1 MAKRSRRGK
10 SDMICVH
17 MDDFLGALLREAKE
31 DKKNPDTGR
40 SLLTTGE
47 KLRICDAVTK
57 WIVAKNRLEDID
69 GAIGIDTLK
78 QRLRGGEPSEGSAD
92 FGAASARYINPRT
105 IERGGPELDRIKRRL
120 PDHGN
125 GGNRGGGGDHGD
137 ADAAA
142 AGARR
147 STVVGAVDDDGTDG
161 DEDRDKSSV

>member
-1 MAKRSRRGK
+1 
-10 SDMICVH
+10 
-17 MDDFLGALLREAKE
+17 MDDFLGSLLREAKE
-31 DKKNPDTGR
+31 DKKNPDTGK

-78 QRLRGGEPSEGSAD
+78 QRLRGGEPSESSAD
-92 FGAASARYINPRT
+92 FGATSARYINPRT
-105 IERGGPELDRIKRRL
+105 IDRGGPEYDRIKRRL

-125 GGNRGGGGDHGD
+125 GGNRGGSGDHSD
-137 ADAAA
+137 PDAAP

-147 STVVGAVDDDGTDG
+147 GVVIGVVDDDGPDDPEAD
-161 DEDRDKSSV
+161 DERRV